1 MVSAALVS
9 FLVLGCVR
17 PSEDK
22 KPEAAPDSRH
32 VYKELKA
39 ESYPVPEDVKKAL
52 PGLLNDNIYLYRE
65 IAPTLNLVSY
75 EKDYSL
81 AGAAK
86 MAAEAF
92 MALSGNPEFRKEI
105 EFWIIQVQPEPAG
118 DEVPA
123 GVDEAKASE
132 TKAEVFVW
140 GVRPEE
146 VDEFK
151 KTEDMRELIRNSE
164 YMLIDDEIIQKG
176 ESRLEHFPLLA
187 RPAPREK
194 QPVHEDR

>member
-1 MVSAALVS
+1 MVAALVT
-9 FLVLGCVR
+9 FLVVGCAR

-39 ESYPVPEDVKKAL
+39 ETYPVPEGVKKAL

-86 MAAEAF
+86 MAADAF
-92 MALSGNPEFRKEI
+92 MALSVDPEFRKQI

-118 DEVPA
+118 DEVSA

-132 TKAEVFVW
+132 TKARVFVW

-146 VDEFK
+146 VDEYK
-151 KTEDMRELIRNSE
+151 KSKDMREFIRNSE
-164 YMLIDDEIIQKG
+164 YMLIDDVIVQKG

-187 RPAPREK
+187 RPASLDK
-194 QPVHEDR
+194 QEDREDR